1 MARQPSL
8 TATNKALFAFYYS
21 KPYVT
26 YKDISEA
33 FGVGRTTAGK
43 VLDFCEEY
51 AREHGMVQYPVPGIK
66 RIPPELLFEAYQW
79 DINVISNKVWASS
92 FLKTEETDG
101 EKH

>member
-1 MARQPSL
+1 MVRQPVL
-8 TATNKALFAFYYS
+8 TATNRALAVFYYS

-51 AREHGMVQYPVPGIK
+51 AKQYGIEYYAIPGIK
-66 RIPPELLFEAYQW
+66 RIPPDLLFEAYHW
-79 DINVISNKVWASS
+79 DINDILRKVKEATAIWQR
-92 FLKTEETDG
+92 
-101 EKH
+101 